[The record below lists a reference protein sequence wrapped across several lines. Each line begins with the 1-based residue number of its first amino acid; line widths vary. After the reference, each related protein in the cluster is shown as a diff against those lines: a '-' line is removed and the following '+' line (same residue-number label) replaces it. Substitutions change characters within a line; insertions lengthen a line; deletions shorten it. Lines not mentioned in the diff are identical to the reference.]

1 MKKISCLAKL
11 IGLLT
16 VASVVFFYI
25 ATHHYEEYIATPVKK
40 FFLNMVIGDIDKE
53 LLAVKNSYEK
63 EILVNELKQFNS
75 FVLSQNVI
83 NLDSLK
89 SVAETV
95 GTSFID
101 SAITKDELSKILTLI
116 NKYKDERR
124 KKN

>member
-1 MKKISCLAKL
+1 MKKVSCLVKL
-11 IGLLT
+11 IVLLT
-16 VASVVFFYI
+16 LVSVAFFYI

-40 FFLNMVIGDIDKE
+40 YFLNVVMGDFEKE
-53 LLAVKNSYEK
+53 FLAVKNSSEK
-63 EILVNELKQFNS
+63 EMLVNELKQFNS

-95 GTSFID
+95 GTSIID
-101 SAITKDELSKILTLI
+101 SAISKEELSKILTLI